1 MSGYVYVLFDKPDN
15 NLSIGVTSNLLLL
28 MFETKNNRET
38 EINKLAYYEKYGDI
52 TEAIV
57 REKELQELS
66 KADLVSLI
74 QSDNEHWQDLH
85 DAILKI
91 WNDSAKLHEEN
102 QIRRHKGENI

>member
-1 MSGYVYVLFDKPDN
+1 MGQIIHKIPERGFGKMIIPRTPFRISFAGGGSD
-15 NLSIGVTSNLLLL
+15 
-28 MFETKNNRET
+28 
-38 EINKLAYYEKYGDI
+38 LANYYEKYGDI

-74 QSDNEHWQDLH
+74 QSDNEYWQDLH
-85 DAILKI
+85 DAILEI

-102 QIRRHKGENI
+102 QIKRHKGENI